1 MKASTWNE
9 CFEANSSLKISPD
22 KPKARSLI
30 DTAQGRMDYLKE
42 HIVKPE
48 NANYIFEGYYSS
60 ALEYLHALLL
70 LEGYKSE
77 NHFCLGFYLRDV
89 LKREDLFRI
98 FDDCRFKRNSLVYY
112 GRKMD
117 FETAKEAIKKC
128 IKLMDE
134 LFALLKTPLQK

>member
-1 MKASTWNE
+1 MKASTWEE
-9 CFEANSSLKISPD
+9 CIEINSSLKISPD

-30 DTAQGRMDYLKE
+30 DTAQGRIEYLKE
-42 HIVKPE
+42 HTTKQE

-60 ALEYLHALLL
+60 ALEQIHALLL
-70 LEGYKSE
+70 LRGFKSD
-77 NHFCLGFYLRDV
+77 NHICLGFYLRDN

-117 FETAKEAIKKC
+117 FETAKETIKKC
-128 IKLMDE
+128 IKLMEE
-134 LFALLKTPLQK
+134 LNSLLNNALK